1 MNAGQPNTV
10 LRWDGGQRRKRNP
23 FSGEPPEGE
32 PISFGVGALLVARRI
47 LASYFEAL
55 SRTGDFSGFR
65 VPFEEEP
72 LRLQS
77 DTGYSTGC
85 HTTFHHRYHIV
96 WAPKYRFKVLHGEVR
111 LRVREIIKQVCA
123 EMGVTI
129 INGAL
134 SCDHV
139 HMFVEIPPHVSVS
152 DFVRR
157 AKGRSSRKI
166 QQEFEHIRKRY
177 WGQRFW
183 GRGYFSTTSGNI
195 TDDIIMRY
203 LDRHTHKNG
212 FSPST

>member
-1 MNAGQPNTV
+1 M
-10 LRWDGGQRRKRNP
+10 
-23 FSGEPPEGE
+23 
-32 PISFGVGALLVARRI
+32 
-47 LASYFEAL
+47 
-55 SRTGDFSGFR
+55 
-65 VPFEEEP
+65 
-72 LRLQS
+72 
-77 DTGYSTGC
+77 GYSTGC

-96 WAPKYRFKVLHGEVR
+96 WAPKYRFNVLHGEVR
-111 LRVREIIKQVCA
+111 IRVREIIRQVCG

-134 SCDHV
+134 SRDHV

-203 LDRHTHKNG
+203 LDRHTHKDG
-212 FSPST
+212 FSPSK